1 MTKRI
6 YRIPA
11 ALLLLIAGLLFRASS
26 AVAIPLFLLSYFIA
40 GYDVLWGALQGILRG
55 QVFDENF
62 LMSLA
67 TIGAIVI
74 GEYAEAVAVM
84 VFFQTGEMFEH
95 HALDKSRRSIAGAM
109 DLRPDSA
116 NLLTEAGDTLLV
128 DPEEVPVG
136 SRILLRPGE
145 RLPLDGIVV
154 SGTSQLDT
162 AALTGESLPREVNTG
177 DEVLSGCVNL
187 TGVLTVQVTKPFHQS
202 TVSRILEM
210 VENATDKKSRQE
222 AFITRFSAVYTPVVV
237 ILALLLAFVPPL
249 FIPGAQL
256 SDWVYRALNF
266 LVVSCPCALVISIP
280 LAFFGGI
287 GGASRAGIL
296 VKGSNYLEALAQ
308 ADTFVFDKTGTL
320 TRGSFT
326 VTDLQP
332 LGVTEAELLRLA
344 AHAEIHSLHPIG
356 AAIRAAHGR
365 ELDASLVTDVEE
377 MPGGGVKARVNG
389 HTVLLGNPR
398 LMAAHGIPLPE
409 TDHSGTVS
417 HVALDGAYI
426 GSITVEDTVK
436 PCAREALAR
445 LKQQG
450 IRQLVMLTG
459 DNARSAGQVAAE
471 LDIDVVH
478 TGLLPQDKVLKVEEL
493 LEAPGRKGKL
503 VFAGDGVND
512 APVLARADVGFAMG
526 ALGSDAAIEAADIV
540 IMNDDPCKMA
550 AALTISRKTLRIAK
564 QNAAF
569 AIGVKVLVLILSTLG
584 LSTLWMAVFADVG
597 VAVLAI
603 LNAMRALR
611 VPPGCQACALPGV

>member
-1 MTKRI
+1 
-6 YRIPA
+6 
-11 ALLLLIAGLLFRASS
+11 
-26 AVAIPLFLLSYFIA
+26 
-40 GYDVLWGALQGILRG
+40 
-55 QVFDENF
+55 
-62 LMSLA
+62 
-67 TIGAIVI
+67 
-74 GEYAEAVAVM
+74 
-84 VFFQTGEMFEH
+84 
-95 HALDKSRRSIAGAM
+95 
-109 DLRPDSA
+109 
-116 NLLTEAGDTLLV
+116 
-128 DPEEVPVG
+128 
-136 SRILLRPGE
+136 
-145 RLPLDGIVV
+145 
-154 SGTSQLDT
+154 
-162 AALTGESLPREVNTG
+162 
-177 DEVLSGCVNL
+177 
-187 TGVLTVQVTKPFHQS
+187 
-202 TVSRILEM
+202 
-210 VENATDKKSRQE
+210 
-222 AFITRFSAVYTPVVV
+222 
-237 ILALLLAFVPPL
+237 
-249 FIPGAQL
+249 
-256 SDWVYRALNF
+256 
-266 LVVSCPCALVISIP
+266 
-280 LAFFGGI
+280 
-287 GGASRAGIL
+287 
-296 VKGSNYLEALAQ
+296 
-308 ADTFVFDKTGTL
+308 
-320 TRGSFT
+320 
-326 VTDLQP
+326 
-332 LGVTEAELLRLA
+332 
-344 AHAEIHSLHPIG
+344 
-356 AAIRAAHGR
+356 
-365 ELDASLVTDVEE
+365 
-377 MPGGGVKARVNG
+377 
-389 HTVLLGNPR
+389 
-398 LMAAHGIPLPE
+398 MAAHGIPLPE

-417 HVALDGAYI
+417 HVARDGAYI